1 MSYLIAALLAQDGLT
16 NGAIY
21 ALVALALVMV
31 FSVTRIIFIP
41 QGELVTYASL
51 SLASLQQGRVPG
63 SLWLILMLGVLAAG
77 LEAFAYLRR
86 DRSPARL
93 RAMAA
98 YLLVPAAVS
107 ALTYATADAGFGFI
121 WNIVLVLLIVV
132 PMGPLIYRVAFR
144 PLGDATVLLSLI
156 VAMAVHFVLLGCGL
170 LFFGPE
176 GVRTPPLLPGRY
188 PIFGVPVSGQALVV
202 IAVAVVAIVALALY
216 FGRTLSGKAL
226 RATAFNRVGARLV
239 GIPTEQ
245 AARLVFLLAGLAGAL
260 CGVLVAPIT
269 TIYYDTGFLI
279 GLKGF
284 IAAIFAGLA
293 SYPLAALGAVI
304 LGLFESYSSFFAS
317 LYKDSIVFALI
328 IPILL
333 WRSLRS
339 TQIQE
344 DEE

>member
-1 MSYLIAALLAQDGLT
+1 MSYLIAALLTQDGLT

-51 SLASLQQGRVPG
+51 SLASLQQGRLPG
-63 SLWLILMLGVLAAG
+63 SLWLILILGVLAAG
-77 LEAFAYLRR
+77 LEAVAYLRS

-98 YLLVPAAVS
+98 YLLVPLAVS
-107 ALTYATADAGFGFI
+107 GLTYATADIGLGFV

-188 PIFGVPVSGQALVV
+188 PILGVPVSGQALVV
-202 IAVAVVAIVALALY
+202 IAVAIVAIIAMALY

-239 GIPTEQ
+239 GIRTEQ

-260 CGVLVAPIT
+260 CGILVAPIT
-269 TIYYDTGFLI
+269 TVYYDTGFLI

-293 SYPLAALGAVI
+293 SYPLAALGAVL

-339 TQIQE
+339 THVEE

>member
-1 MSYLIAALLAQDGLT
+1 
-16 NGAIY
+16 
-21 ALVALALVMV
+21 
-31 FSVTRIIFIP
+31 
-41 QGELVTYASL
+41 
-51 SLASLQQGRVPG
+51 
-63 SLWLILMLGVLAAG
+63 
-77 LEAFAYLRR
+77 
-86 DRSPARL
+86 
-93 RAMAA
+93 MAA
-98 YLLVPAAVS
+98 YLLVPLAVS
-107 ALTYATADAGFGFI
+107 GLTYATADIGLGFV

-188 PIFGVPVSGQALVV
+188 PILGVPVSGQALVV
-202 IAVAVVAIVALALY
+202 IAVAIVAIIAMALY

-239 GIPTEQ
+239 GIRTEQ

-260 CGVLVAPIT
+260 CGILVAPIT
-269 TIYYDTGFLI
+269 TVYYDTGFLI

-293 SYPLAALGAVI
+293 SYPLAALGAVL

-339 TQIQE
+339 THVEE

>member
-1 MSYLIAALLAQDGLT
+1 MSYLIGALLAQDGLT

-21 ALVALALVMV
+21 ALIALALVMV

-41 QGELVTYASL
+41 QGEIVTYSSL
-51 SLASLQQGRVPG
+51 SLASLQQGTAPG
-63 SLWLILMLGVLAAG
+63 SIWLIVALGLLAAG
-77 LEAFAYLRR
+77 LEGFGYLRG
-86 DRSPARL
+86 DRSTSRL

-98 YLLVPAAVS
+98 YGLVPLAVA
-107 ALTYATADAGFGFI
+107 ALTFATAGAGFGFL

-144 PLGDATVLLSLI
+144 PLGDATVLHSLI

-170 LFFGPE
+170 LAFGPE
-176 GVRTPPLLPGRY
+176 GVRTPPLIAGRF
-188 PIFGVPVSGQALVV
+188 PVFGVPVSAQAMVV
-202 IAVAVVAIVALALY
+202 VAVAIVAIIAMALY

-239 GIPTEQ
+239 GIRTEQ
-245 AARLVFLLAGLAGAL
+245 AARLVFLLAGFAGAL
-260 CGVLVAPIT
+260 CGILVAPIT
-269 TIYYDTGFLI
+269 TVYYDTGFLI

-293 SYPLAALGAVI
+293 SYPLAALGAVL

-317 LYKDSIVFALI
+317 LYKDAIVFALI

-339 TQIQE
+339 THVEE